1 MTVTQVTLIEVNN
14 EKTAYELRLL
24 DADSSDQYQM
34 PLFKLTGKECDA
46 GGDFEQI
53 KYLGLRYGSCAPTVD
68 ESADKDASCPTAP
81 AGFQT
86 PQVGDENADCTKFRC
101 ELPCNAD
108 ENCAGGS
115 VCIAKSSPNSKF
127 DGVCLF
133 LDQESHHSFDSPY
146 GVDKDHKQCLETSAG
161 DGVDVVEFETTT
173 IKAGICA
180 PRAREGKC
188 PASDYPEDSAV
199 IPLAVKD
206 MDGQKTHCMLECK
219 APSNICPGTSKCLVV
234 EIATVDIS
242 YCLYD
247 PSVPIPPTQLLSAS
261 NSNHKFE
268 TPYNKKCRAPKCT
281 ESDAEFV
288 EFDTSDSKKAGICAP
303 KPQDGKCSADDH
315 PEGSTAL
322 PKSIKDANGS
332 HCELDCSADQTCPG
346 DSKCTSVKTVKSQLF
361 AMRLE
366 DGGDCKICLYSRE
379 VKKSF
384 LMY

>member
-34 PLFKLTGKECDA
+34 PLFKLTGKECKID
-46 GGDFEQI
+46 GDFEEI
-53 KYLGLRYGSCAPTVD
+53 KSLGLRYGSCAPTVD
-68 ESADKDASCPTAP
+68 ESADKNASCPTAP

-86 PQVGDENADCTKFRC
+86 PQVGDENADCTQFRC
-101 ELPCNAD
+101 ELPCNTD
-108 ENCAGGS
+108 NDCAGGS
-115 VCIAKSSPNSKF
+115 LCIAKSSPNSKF

-133 LDQESHHSFDSPY
+133 LDQDSHHSFDSPY
-146 GVDKDHKQCLETSAG
+146 GVDKDHPQCLETSTG
-161 DGVDVVEFETTT
+161 DGVDAVEFTTTT

-188 PASDYPEDSAV
+188 LSSDYPEDSAIV
-199 IPLAVKD
+199 PLAVKD
-206 MDGQKTHCMLECK
+206 EKGTATHCMLECTGR
-219 APSNICPGTSKCLVV
+219 SIICPGTSKCLVV

-247 PSVPIPPTQLLSAS
+247 PSVPIPPAQLLSAS
-261 NSNHKFE
+261 KSNHKFE
-268 TPYNKKCRAPKCT
+268 TPYNKKCKAPKCT
-281 ESDAEFV
+281 ESGADFV